1 MTTNRALFY
10 YVAVFFFSLSYAAL
24 PAYALD
30 HRFDLDTDK
39 LSQNLPKKPEQVS
52 APAKAASPRS
62 DAGQPVNLPKK
73 PEQVSVPVKAASPRS
88 DAGQTVYTVKPGDF
102 LMKILMREFGMND
115 DAASRFLPEIQH
127 LNHISDVHRLK
138 VGARLVIPL
147 PAKNIHHTAKS
158 VRLAGSRAIKP
169 VNENNADS
177 GLRSMIRSR
186 ETRNEEVENIKLV
199 WEKLIPRRNWPN
211 DAVSIQG
218 KNYSLELKANSF
230 PLFPAAD
237 SGKILVEAG
246 GSLSPLVKSLIREHD
261 PGIRFVTYIPRNPKR
276 LISSMLSVA
285 GFYSVEE
292 NFSID
297 FGDDPKL
304 TVTADFKVEKNE
316 EGALQQDIALI
327 NIDPR
332 RVGLPGILSDYLG
345 RQGLHVV
352 EPFQTEVRKKLPEGG
367 QIQVVADKDPLVMAD
382 KLMSALDMP
391 CEQDKEVVLNMMDGD
406 VALRVKVNRYFEK
419 NGEKFVLS
427 TFHGDAESYTLLML
441 LESIGYKVIIFSPDE
456 DFRSVSRMFLSRI
469 HLPSQYTLH
478 NLLNSNELRYG
489 IKMSGVMLKSPGGH
503 GNLFLTSSQPDR
515 LIGDLLSLNGYTLP
529 VSR

>member
-1 MTTNRALFY
+1 M
-10 YVAVFFFSLSYAAL
+10 AVFVLSLFHAAL

-30 HRFDLDTDK
+30 PRFDLDTDK
-39 LSQNLPKKPEQVS
+39 LRQKMPEKTGQVS
-52 APAKAASPRS
+52 PPAKAATPR
-62 DAGQPVNLPKK
+62 G
-73 PEQVSVPVKAASPRS
+73 

-115 DAASRFLPEIQH
+115 DAASGLLPEIQR

-138 VGARLVIPL
+138 IGARLVIPL
-147 PAKNIHHTAKS
+147 TAKNEHRTAKRDHS
-158 VRLAGSRAIKP
+158 AVNQPIKP
-169 VNENNADS
+169 VDEKSVDP
-177 GLRSMIRSR
+177 GFRFMMRSR
-186 ETRNEEVENIKLV
+186 ETGNEDVENVKLI

-218 KNYSLELKANSF
+218 KNYSLDLKANSF

-237 SGKILVEAG
+237 GGKILVEVG
-246 GSLSPLVKSLIREHD
+246 GRLSPLVKSLIREHD
-261 PGIRFVTYIPRNPKR
+261 SGIRFVIYTPRNPKR
-276 LISSMLSVA
+276 FFSSMLSAA

-304 TVTADFKVEKNE
+304 SVTADFKVEKNE

-332 RVGLPGILSDYLG
+332 RVGLPDILADYLG
-345 RQGLHVV
+345 HQGLHVV
-352 EPFQTEVRKKLPEGG
+352 EPYQAGVRERQQGGG
-367 QIQVVADKDPLVMAD
+367 QIQVVADRDPLVMAD
-382 KLMSALDMP
+382 KLMNALELAWERDR
-391 CEQDKEVVLNMMDGD
+391 DVVLNMMDGE
-406 VALRVKVNRYFEK
+406 VALRVKVDRYFEK

-456 DFRSVSRMFLSRI
+456 DFRTVARTFLSRI

-478 NLLNSNELRYG
+478 NLLDSKDIRYG
-489 IKMSGVMLKSPGGH
+489 IRMSGVMLTPPGGR
-503 GNLFLTSSQPDR
+503 GKLFLTSSQPDG
-515 LIGDLLSLNGYTLP
+515 LIGDLLSLNGYTLLGN
-529 VSR
+529 R